1 MAGLTCLLP
10 REVLTGGGWLPRSE
24 TRERASATGRGCA
37 GAAALT
43 PPPPQASSF
52 TAASASE
59 PPTTRPPLRD
69 TLAAAGRRALG
80 GGIPGAAAMGV
91 QVLSLMWLRTTVNYQ
106 YSKGMGTRAALAA
119 LYKDGGVRRFY
130 RGVGPALIQGPLSR
144 FGDTA
149 ANAATLS
156 ILDAYPST
164 AGLPAAVKT
173 MAASL
178 AAGGFRICLMPVD
191 AVKTSLQVNGADG
204 VKLLR
209 AKIGASGPG
218 VLYHGA
224 LASAAATTAGH
235 YPWFA
240 GGNGDGRERERQ
252 TKRPSARSFR
262 TPQALT
268 LLFLP
273 SSSRPLIPPVY
284 NSANAALPQYD
295 DLPRRLLRSA
305 VIGFVASAVSDT
317 VSNSI
322 RVVKVSKQAA
332 VEAKTYPAVVREIIA
347 ADGVSG
353 LLTRGLTTKILSNGL
368 QGLMFSVLWRLG
380 QDAWDKREEEK
391 Q

>member
-1 MAGLTCLLP
+1 M
-10 REVLTGGGWLPRSE
+10 R
-24 TRERASATGRGCA
+24 GRCCSH
-37 GAAALT
+37 

>member
-1 MAGLTCLLP
+1 M
-10 REVLTGGGWLPRSE
+10 TGYAE
-24 TRERASATGRGCA
+24 TRMQPESRDGRDGSAARARTTPTTPTSSHRF
-37 GAAALT
+37 AAA
-43 PPPPQASSF
+43 S
-52 TAASASE
+52 
-59 PPTTRPPLRD
+59 PTETSTRPPLRD
-69 TLAAAGRRALG
+69 TLSAAGKRALG

-106 YSKGMGTRAALAA
+106 YSKGVGTREALKT
-119 LYKDGGVRRFY
+119 LYRDGGVRRFY

-164 AGLPAAVKT
+164 ASLPAAIKT
-173 MAASL
+173 MAASF
-178 AAGGFRICLMPVD
+178 AAGGFRIFLMPVD

-204 VKLLR
+204 LKLLR
-209 AKIGASGPG
+209 SKIGVSGPG

-240 GGNGDGRERERQ
+240 
-252 TKRPSARSFR
+252 
-262 TPQALT
+262 
-268 LLFLP
+268 
-273 SSSRPLIPPVY
+273 VY
-284 NSANAALPQYD
+284 NSANASLPQYE

-305 VIGFVASAVSDT
+305 VIGFCASAVSDT

-322 RVVKVSKQAA
+322 RVVKVSKQASLTA
-332 VEAKTYPAVVREIIA
+332 QTYPQVVRAIIEK
-347 ADGVSG
+347 DGVGG
-353 LLTRGLTTKILSNGL
+353 LMTRGLKTKILSNGL

-380 QDAWDKREEEK
+380 QDAWDKREGEK
-391 Q
+391 EA